1 MVVLLNIYSL
11 NREILIDVYSM
22 SNTAP
27 VLEESPTQ
35 PGYSNCNK
43 NEAWLLW
50 LSGLS
55 TSLRIERSLVL
66 FPVRAQAWAMGQV
79 PSSRCVR
86 GK

>member
-43 NEAWLLW
+43 NEAERPWLVW

-66 FPVRAQAWAMGQV
+66 FPVRAQAWAVG
-79 PSSRCVR
+79 
-86 GK
+86 